1 MKNALIV
8 SFGLLIAAPLA
19 VLAWRDRQTTRDA
32 KAAVVRLET
41 ERATI
46 RAARTTLEQRL
57 AAAEQKRATLQA
69 QQTQAAGARKPA
81 SAAAPSISTVA
92 DRLGA
97 DPKLQALYFAG
108 LRNQI
113 AVNFGPFFRRAA
125 LSPDQVAKM
134 QEVLLKKSEQ
144 DMDLQMTARTQGV
157 AMDAPE
163 IRALKEKFEAETQAA
178 EREALG
184 DAAYAQFKDYE
195 RSAAVRDVVQG
206 LVGMAVLEGAPLT
219 APQAEQVGQLL
230 ANASPSYRQ
239 GGRVKYDEID
249 WSAAEDALKSVLS
262 DAQLDLFHNLEPLGG
277 GASRFGSTLSTVFA
291 QAVKAEHRTA
301 EAGWR

>member
-1 MKNALIV
+1 MKNALII
-8 SFGLLIAAPLA
+8 SLGLLIAAPLA
-19 VLAWRDRQTTRDA
+19 VLAWRDRQTTRDTES
-32 KAAVVRLET
+32 AVGRIET
-41 ERATI
+41 ERTAMRAT
-46 RAARTTLEQRL
+46 RTALEQRL
-57 AAAEQKRATLQA
+57 AAAEQKRAALQA
-69 QQTQAAGARKPA
+69 QQARTAAARKSP
-81 SAAAPSISTVA
+81 SAAPQAISTVA

-125 LSPDQVAKM
+125 LGPDQVARM

-144 DMDLQMTARTQGV
+144 EMDLQMTARTQGV
-157 AMDAPE
+157 TMNAPE
-163 IRALKEKFEAETQAA
+163 IRALNEKFDAETQTA

-219 APQAEQVGQLL
+219 ASQAEQLGQVL

-239 GGRVKYDEID
+239 GGRVKYEEID
-249 WSAAEDALKSVLS
+249 WSAAEGELKSVLS

-277 GASRFGSTLSTVFA
+277 GASRFGSTLTTVFA
-291 QAVKAEHRTA
+291 QAVRAEHQPA
-301 EAGWR
+301 DAGGR